1 MTLTKSLLI
10 NWLLP
15 MSKYI
20 GPTLMVLLSLSPT
33 LQRLRYPLRGYMKVV
48 IDRFEGDF
56 VVCEKEDRTILNINK
71 RDVPVDSKEGD
82 VLDIDG
88 DIIKIDSAETGKRK
102 KSVQ

>member
-1 MTLTKSLLI
+1 
-10 NWLLP
+10 
-15 MSKYI
+15 
-20 GPTLMVLLSLSPT
+20 
-33 LQRLRYPLRGYMKVV
+33 MKVV

-82 VLDIDG
+82 ILVIDG

-102 KSVQ
+102 KSVQELSDNIWQDNDKR